1 MTGETLKSLSYFDFS
16 RYPRCMQAMWKSQYM
31 NKDIEWDDC
40 CMILHNDGVLILI
53 IQDHDSHIVAAI
65 MIMDNGVS
73 YNCHV
78 EPWIWDTFWVSIG

>member
-1 MTGETLKSLSYFDFS
+1 
-16 RYPRCMQAMWKSQYM
+16 
-31 NKDIEWDDC
+31 
-40 CMILHNDGVLILI
+40 MILHNDGVLILI

-78 EPWIWDTFWVSIG
+78 EP